1 MGRNHNPISG
11 DKMQIQFQVRVTKCK
26 LELTLHNG
34 GKDGEKYDC
43 PDHRGGQSRLGQ
55 RGVLDATEVSLS
67 VCLPSNN
74 GRSRKSLEPDFGETV
89 QCALL
94 CGERSHKCNQCK
106 NVR

>member
-1 MGRNHNPISG
+1 MGRNHSPISG

-55 RGVLDATEVSLS
+55 RGLLDATEVTLS
-67 VCLPSNN
+67 VSPPSNN
-74 GRSRKSLEPDFGETV
+74 GRSRKSWEAG
-89 QCALL
+89 
-94 CGERSHKCNQCK
+94 NQQ
-106 NVR
+106 